1 MFIAYVIMNEN
12 DKISIGQTSDLGK
25 RMKRHNGLL
34 ESKKN
39 SFTSKNKGIWKV
51 VYSEVFNFR
60 KEAVNREKQ
69 LKSFRGR
76 EFLKTVIG
84 NFSPHS
90 SVR

>member
-12 DKISIGQTSDLGK
+12 DKIYIGQTSDLGK

-34 ESKKN
+34 ESKKK

-69 LKSFRGR
+69 LKSFQGR
-76 EFLKTVIG
+76 KFIRNIIENKK
-84 NFSPHS
+84 
-90 SVR
+90 